1 MKDLSVSQPKETGS
15 PAPARAASAPRFRI
29 LLRKLLPWLLRS
41 LGLLVLV
48 ALAVLGVDILGAL
61 ELTLEARPAY
71 LLPAFFVFCL
81 ALFMRMIVWLIL
93 ARWLRLGYRR
103 LRSYVR
109 LYLIGWSA
117 GLGLPQGA
125 SPLARAAV
133 LASDKRSVGRGVIA
147 DILDRLLQVAT
158 LGILLVAS
166 AAYLSTESTRVLLGV
181 GIGTAVI
188 AAAIALALAGAWLFR
203 PLIRRILV
211 YRWMESFAEDVS
223 AALKEARHAQ
233 PTHVAGLLLLAMIPS
248 LLSVTTL
255 LLTSR
260 ALDVSLSFPALMA
273 ASAAVG
279 LATLLPISINGLGPR
294 EGIFAA
300 AVASAGFSSEAGVA
314 LGLLWFAMATVTR
327 LAAAA
332 AWFMRSDDSGDEVP
346 TAFEPEAE
354 A

>member
-1 MKDLSVSQPKETGS
+1 M
-15 PAPARAASAPRFRI
+15 ARFRPLANTSPERQAATDSVRGNP
-29 LLRKLLPWLLRS
+29 LLRRILPWFIRS

-48 ALAVLGVDILGAL
+48 ALAALGVDIIGAM
-61 ELTLEARPAY
+61 ELMFEARPAY
-71 LLPAFFVFCL
+71 LLPAFLVFCM

-103 LRSYVR
+103 QRSYVR

-117 GLGLPQGA
+117 GLGLPVGA

-158 LGILLVAS
+158 FGVLLIAS

-181 GIGTAVI
+181 GIGAAVI
-188 AAAIALALAGAWLFR
+188 AGAIPLALAGAWLVR
-203 PLIRRILV
+203 PLIRRILA
-211 YRWMESFAEDVS
+211 YHWMETFTEDVS
-223 AALKEARHAQ
+223 AALKEVRRAQ
-233 PTHVAGLLLLAMIPS
+233 PTQVAGLLLLAMIPS
-248 LLSVTTL
+248 LLSVTAL

-260 ALDVSLSFPALMA
+260 ALEVPLSFPVLMA

-300 AVASAGFSSEAGVA
+300 AVAGAGFSSEAGVA

-332 AWFMRSDDSGDEVP
+332 SWFMNSDDSADAVS
-346 TAFEPEAE
+346 TANQPEAE
-354 A
+354 GG